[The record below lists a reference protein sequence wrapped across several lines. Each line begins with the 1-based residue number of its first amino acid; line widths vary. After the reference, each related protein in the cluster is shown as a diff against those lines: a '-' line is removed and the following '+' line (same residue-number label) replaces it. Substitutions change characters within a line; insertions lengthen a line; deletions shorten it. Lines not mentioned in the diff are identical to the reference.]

1 MLPMLYNYGT
11 LSQLSYDQLLEIAQS
26 ILICELPQTTSEI
39 VNKIFDHQQA
49 FGASEVVNA
58 ASLEI
63 GDFIL
68 IEISVPSFSNQVRM
82 GWSKILRCY
91 CVDTTEDDV
100 INFFDGYGNVF
111 ISNQSHVELLD
122 KITNKMVYIEA
133 ISSLAVGNK
142 TINCQ
147 TIVRA
152 KVLPSFK
159 FVRKVE

>member
-1 MLPMLYNYGT
+1 
-11 LSQLSYDQLLEIAQS
+11 
-26 ILICELPQTTSEI
+26 
-39 VNKIFDHQQA
+39 
-49 FGASEVVNA
+49 VVNA

-91 CVDTTEDDV
+91 FVDTTEDDV

-111 ISNQSHVELLD
+111 ISNQPHVELLD